1 MPRSENTQ
9 LDILTVP
16 WRIAGISSVV
26 FAISL
31 AIWATVTKVP
41 IRVTGQGVYYAIG
54 NTSSFIT
61 SDYGKV
67 YLFLE
72 KNAQNQNSAVQFNKL
87 LQKIEKSLAPK
98 VNVEYVME
106 TAENMLELLA
116 NIETKSNAITTA
128 EKPFNKE
135 FPIEVQ
141 PYQLVAYAESSSK
154 KAALISAIGD
164 RDALNIQYKAQRTK
178 NELLKND
185 LTEQLNQRIELQ
197 VNLDHLS
204 SSKIISKLVGLENRE
219 ATDEIKTQL
228 VSLDAELQSIKTNL
242 DKANSQ
248 VVTRFYDFV
257 NSSLLYSNETI
268 FVQQVSIPRLD
279 YLSPG
284 NLVLS
289 YSKNANSKPREIP
302 IFFNAKDVSTLQT
315 NDRGL
320 ISLPGYPRTIYGGIE
335 ARVVQRDNLS
345 VVSKQAE
352 SYLGLSGFSEFLE
365 YNFVSPT
372 MVKVE
377 LLENKDGNYTWTN
390 ASPGEK
396 PPTIEI
402 GDKVDMEVITGTITP
417 IEMIVPGLRNIL
429 GLTPA
434 PPKEARPKS
443 EQGK

>member
-16 WRIAGISSVV
+16 WRIAGVSSVV

-31 AIWATVTKVP
+31 AIWATITKVP
-41 IRVTGQGVYYAIG
+41 IRVTGQGVYYSIG

-67 YLFLE
+67 YLFVE
-72 KNAQNQNSAVQFNKL
+72 RKVQNQNAVAQFNQL
-87 LQKIEKSLAPK
+87 LEKIEMALTPK

-106 TAENMLELLA
+106 TAEYMLELLA
-116 NIETKSNAITTA
+116 DIETKSNAITTS
-128 EKPFNKE
+128 EKPFSKK
-135 FPIEVQ
+135 FPIKIQ

-164 RDALNIQYKAQRTK
+164 RDALNIQYEEKSTK
-178 NELLKND
+178 NKLLKND
-185 LTEQLNQRIELQ
+185 LNEQLNQRIELQ
-197 VNLDHLS
+197 DDLDQLS
-204 SSKIISKLVGLENRE
+204 TAKIISRLVGLENRE
-219 ATDEIKTQL
+219 AIDEIKSQL

-248 VVTRFYDFV
+248 VKTRFYDFV
-257 NSSLLYSNETI
+257 NSSLLYSNETM
-268 FVQQVSIPRLD
+268 FVQQVSVPSLD

-289 YSKNANSKPREIP
+289 YSKNTNSKPQEIP
-302 IFFNAKDVSTLQT
+302 VFFNAKDVSTLKT

-335 ARVVQRDNLS
+335 AKVVHKENLS

-352 SYLGLSGFSEFLE
+352 TYLGLSGFSEFLE

-377 LLENKDGNYTWTN
+377 LLENKDGDYIWTN
-390 ASPGEK
+390 ASPDEK
-396 PPTIEI
+396 QPTIEI
-402 GDKVDMEVITGTITP
+402 GDKVDMEVITGTMTP
-417 IEMIVPGLRNIL
+417 IEMIVPSLRNIL

-434 PPKEARPKS
+434 PPKEAKPKS
-443 EQGK
+443 EQGQ